1 MLTSS
6 KTRDNSAA
14 AGEPKGFLAELWD
27 AVSLRAAGLIIGVLA
42 LQAGF
47 ILSYV
52 GAFHAP
58 APHHMTIAVAAPAQV
73 SAQLVPKLNA
83 IPSAPVQA
91 TAVSGEAAARR
102 LVRAD
107 SVSSALI
114 VNPAGATD
122 TLLVA
127 SAAGA
132 AQATAME
139 QVMTAAEA
147 RQHRLVTVTDV
158 APVQR
163 GDARGLTGF
172 YLVIGWLVGGYLVAS
187 LLGVAS
193 GGRPATARRAIFR
206 LLTVIPYAIASGLA
220 GAIIAGP
227 VLGALTGHLVALWW
241 LGALLVFVAAAATMA
256 FQVLFGVLGI
266 AITVLVFVI
275 LGTPSAGGAYQP
287 PLLPPFWRAISP
299 ALPNGAG
306 LSAARRIAYFAANG
320 ISGDL
325 IVIGIYALAGIIITL
340 AGSLFFERRANA
352 VQQPTAAPSAHT
364 RDEVTAGRLPLAAAP
379 PAPRTAAPVPGAE
392 GASGHG
398 A

>member
-14 AGEPKGFLAELWD
+14 AGEPKGFLAEMRD
-27 AVSLRAAGLIIGVLA
+27 AVSLRTAGLIIGVLA
-42 LQAGF
+42 LQVGF

-58 APHHMTIAVAAPAQV
+58 APHRIAIAVAAPAQV

-83 IPSAPVQA
+83 IPSAPVHA
-91 TAVSGEAAARR
+91 TAVSGEAAASR
-102 LVRAD
+102 LIRAD

-114 VNPAGATD
+114 VNPAGTTD

-132 AQATAME
+132 AQATAIE

-147 RQHRLVTVTDV
+147 HQHRLVTVTDV
-158 APVQR
+158 VPAQR

-172 YLVIGWLVGGYLVAS
+172 YLVIGWLVGGYLVAA

-193 GGRPATARRAIFR
+193 GGRPATARKAIFR
-206 LLTVIPYAIASGLA
+206 LLTVVPYAIVSGLA
-220 GAIIAGP
+220 GAIVAGP

-241 LGALLVFVAAAATMA
+241 VGALLVFTSAAATMA

-266 AITVLVFVI
+266 AVTVLVFVI
-275 LGTPSAGGAYQP
+275 LGTPSAGGAYQA
-287 PLLPPFWRAISP
+287 PLLPPFWRAIGP

-306 LSAARRIAYFAANG
+306 LDAVRRIAYFGANA

-325 IVIGIYALAGIIITL
+325 IVVGIYALAGIIVTL
-340 AGSLFFERRANA
+340 AGSIFFQRRANV
-352 VQQPTAAPSAHT
+352 VQQPTAALSART
-364 RDEVTAGRLPLAAAP
+364 QETA
-379 PAPRTAAPVPGAE
+379 
-392 GASGHG
+392 
-398 A
+398 